1 MQHTSEQK
9 DIICCSDSSF
19 RVLAGAGSGKTSTMA
34 YFVESEIKSG
44 RIRGDEICFITFT
57 RFAAEQIKTKIR
69 NIVGPNHGIT
79 CGTFHSTMF
88 KLLHH
93 AGLTLPEGKGL
104 YDARMEEGVTFFISL
119 MEKRNPSLV
128 KVLQKYKCL
137 IIDEFQDLDDT
148 QFEFTKLFKQIVPSI
163 HIIGVGD
170 LAQNIYRFRGT
181 SNEFLRTRLQNEV
194 EPSLKTFTLTT
205 NFRSTGSILNL
216 VNTMFSHEIRD
227 KKILPMYLPANGLQG
242 NKPEY
247 FEYALNPGKGLGEY
261 EMNIV
266 DTLLPIILEAKTMSK
281 SVVLIFP
288 IIKCQSFQI
297 ITSLLRN
304 RSKQMGFSFDLHQI
318 AKEDET
324 CSTVAFKYDP
334 KDNRS
339 PIQCSSFHSSKG
351 LEWDIVALINVDDS
365 MYNVSNYEDDLEA
378 HEAEKTN
385 LLYVGVTRP
394 IERLLIFANANM
406 GGRHRL
412 LARLGDSLETVLSFT
427 QWGTEEKLFGPPK
440 KKPIGVKDLI
450 RKLPQHPDLYKRI
463 MKCSEHISSKTK
475 DGERMIDEHTY
486 DEMKQ
491 RNRELAFGT
500 FIDWRLKRALCKG
513 ESKNLQDCLIE
524 LMINMNKN
532 NWFHNSEALED
543 VELRLAK
550 LDVFFMNA
558 EVTPNS
564 PLIHY
569 IIPSRWMALHRS
581 RSYAYVEECRD
592 MVRETENIIK
602 ETYNKPV
609 KNIKD
614 EYILSQARDFFVKGS
629 SNEISAVYSPRGL
642 YMGLPHGFDDFLEYN
657 SGCIVSS
664 VHSCIA
670 TVGATIEHLSGDIP
684 FESDSMI
691 IGEGDMYTE
700 ECGGVLIEIKC
711 NSSHRAIDLRDS
723 GNCKNLL
730 QVLTYVA
737 LARHGTIP
745 REIRSACIIN
755 PLTGAWEMYDLDT
768 WSHDESDKF
777 MDCLEE
783 LREMV

>member
-1 MQHTSEQK
+1 
-9 DIICCSDSSF
+9 
-19 RVLAGAGSGKTSTMA
+19 
-34 YFVESEIKSG
+34 
-44 RIRGDEICFITFT
+44 
-57 RFAAEQIKTKIR
+57 
-69 NIVGPNHGIT
+69 
-79 CGTFHSTMF
+79 
-88 KLLHH
+88 
-93 AGLTLPEGKGL
+93 
-104 YDARMEEGVTFFISL
+104 
-119 MEKRNPSLV
+119 
-128 KVLQKYKCL
+128 
-137 IIDEFQDLDDT
+137 
-148 QFEFTKLFKQIVPSI
+148 
-163 HIIGVGD
+163 
-170 LAQNIYRFRGT
+170 
-181 SNEFLRTRLQNEV
+181 
-194 EPSLKTFTLTT
+194 
-205 NFRSTGSILNL
+205 
-216 VNTMFSHEIRD
+216 
-227 KKILPMYLPANGLQG
+227 
-242 NKPEY
+242 
-247 FEYALNPGKGLGEY
+247 
-261 EMNIV
+261 
-266 DTLLPIILEAKTMSK
+266 
-281 SVVLIFP
+281 
-288 IIKCQSFQI
+288 
-297 ITSLLRN
+297 
-304 RSKQMGFSFDLHQI
+304 
-318 AKEDET
+318 
-324 CSTVAFKYDP
+324 
-334 KDNRS
+334 
-339 PIQCSSFHSSKG
+339 
-351 LEWDIVALINVDDS
+351 
-365 MYNVSNYEDDLEA
+365 
-378 HEAEKTN
+378 
-385 LLYVGVTRP
+385 
-394 IERLLIFANANM
+394 
-406 GGRHRL
+406 
-412 LARLGDSLETVLSFT
+412 
-427 QWGTEEKLFGPPK
+427 
-440 KKPIGVKDLI
+440 
-450 RKLPQHPDLYKRI
+450 
-463 MKCSEHISSKTK
+463 
-475 DGERMIDEHTY
+475 
-486 DEMKQ
+486 MKQ

-581 RSYAYVEECRD
+581 RSYAYVDECRD